1 MSFSDMQ
8 KYGKTER
15 ELEEEEE
22 KNINLEVKSVR
33 RQCNTGKKKQT
44 SNQNT
49 LRFPKKQET
58 ALLLEEAFFC

>member
-1 MSFSDMQ
+1 MQ

-33 RQCNTGKKKQT
+33 RQCNTGEKKTNKQSKHT
-44 SNQNT
+44 QIS
-49 LRFPKKQET
+49 
-58 ALLLEEAFFC
+58 

>member
-1 MSFSDMQ
+1 MQ

-22 KNINLEVKSVR
+22 KNINLEVKGVR
-33 RQCNTGKKKQT
+33 RQCNTGEKKQT

-58 ALLLEEAFFC
+58 ALPLEAAFFC

>member
-33 RQCNTGKKKQT
+33 RQCNTGEKKT

-58 ALLLEEAFFC
+58 ALLLEEVFFC